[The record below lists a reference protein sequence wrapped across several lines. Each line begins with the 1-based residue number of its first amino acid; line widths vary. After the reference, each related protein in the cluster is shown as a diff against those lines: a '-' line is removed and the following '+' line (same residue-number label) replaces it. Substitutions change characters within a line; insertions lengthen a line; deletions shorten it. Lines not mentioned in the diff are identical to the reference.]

1 MCPKRICLFISI
13 QVKKVFFVL
22 SGASSSWATSTSCGT
37 GDWGIIVQQEQVFP
51 RSETWINLAPLKL
64 LWDLDPAL
72 VDLAGDVG
80 APFGHGPVLGPANV
94 RTYSSPE
101 VLWKHAFSAA
111 GHANH
116 AADQAD
122 QLVTSGDAE
131 LGASVQRRL
140 HGGAAACLAG
150 GI

>member
-1 MCPKRICLFISI
+1 MF
-13 QVKKVFFVL
+13 KKFFVF
-22 SGASSSWATSTSCGT
+22 SGASSSWATCTSCGT
-37 GDWGIIVQQEQVFP
+37 GDWGIIVQQEEVFR

-101 VLWKHAFSAA
+101 VLWKQAFSAA
-111 GHANH
+111 G
-116 AADQAD
+116 QW
-122 QLVTSGDAE
+122 T
-131 LGASVQRRL
+131 
-140 HGGAAACLAG
+140 C
-150 GI
+150 

>member
-1 MCPKRICLFISI
+1 MKAGKELDSRSMVCPKRICLFISI

-22 SGASSSWATSTSCGT
+22 SGASSSWATGTSCGT
-37 GDWGIIVQQEQVFP
+37 GDRGIIVQQEQVFP

-101 VLWKHAFSAA
+101 VLWKHTFSAA
-111 GHANH
+111 GH
-116 AADQAD
+116 
-122 QLVTSGDAE
+122 
-131 LGASVQRRL
+131 
-140 HGGAAACLAG
+140 C
-150 GI
+150 

>member
-1 MCPKRICLFISI
+1 MSQAHLPVHIKS
-13 QVKKVFFVL
+13 FF

-37 GDWGIIVQQEQVFP
+37 GDRGIIVQQEQVFP

-111 GHANH
+111 GHA
-116 AADQAD
+116 D
-122 QLVTSGDAE
+122 QLVASGDAE

-140 HGGAAACLAG
+140 HGRAAACLAG
-150 GI
+150 GIGILELFIKKVL

>member
-1 MCPKRICLFISI
+1 MF
-13 QVKKVFFVL
+13 KKFFVF

-37 GDWGIIVQQEQVFP
+37 GDWGIIVQQEQIFP

-101 VLWKHAFSAA
+101 VRREMFLMQAF
-111 GHANH
+111 
-116 AADQAD
+116 
-122 QLVTSGDAE
+122 QLHSLSIEATS
-131 LGASVQRRL
+131 V
-140 HGGAAACLAG
+140 
-150 GI
+150 IN

>member
-1 MCPKRICLFISI
+1 MFNK
-13 QVKKVFFVL
+13 FFVF

-37 GDWGIIVQQEQVFP
+37 GDRGIIVQQEQVFP

-111 GHANH
+111 GHADH
-116 AADQAD
+116 
-122 QLVTSGDAE
+122 
-131 LGASVQRRL
+131 
-140 HGGAAACLAG
+140 AAAC
-150 GI
+150 

>member
-1 MCPKRICLFISI
+1 MFKKLF
-13 QVKKVFFVL
+13 VF

-37 GDWGIIVQQEQVFP
+37 GDWDIIVQQEQIFP

-101 VLWKHAFSAA
+101 VLYFLHFL
-111 GHANH
+111 
-116 AADQAD
+116 
-122 QLVTSGDAE
+122 QLGM
-131 LGASVQRRL
+131 LGMLIMQLIMLISW
-140 HGGAAACLAG
+140 
-150 GI
+150 

>member
-1 MCPKRICLFISI
+1 MF
-13 QVKKVFFVL
+13 KKFFVF

-37 GDWGIIVQQEQVFP
+37 GDWGIIVQQEQIFP

-101 VLWKHAFSAA
+101 V
-111 GHANH
+111 
-116 AADQAD
+116 
-122 QLVTSGDAE
+122 
-131 LGASVQRRL
+131 RR
-140 HGGAAACLAG
+140 
-150 GI
+150 

>member
-1 MCPKRICLFISI
+1 MFKN
-13 QVKKVFFVL
+13 KNK
-22 SGASSSWATSTSCGT
+22 
-37 GDWGIIVQQEQVFP
+37 GIIVQQEQVFP

-111 GHANH
+111 GHADH
-116 AADQAD
+116 AAHHAD
-122 QLVTSGDAE
+122 QLVMLISWP
-131 LGASVQRRL
+131 LQVMLSSVQAYK
-140 HGGAAACLAG
+140 GGYMAG
-150 GI
+150 QQHAWQVGFEMLNYS